1 MANAPGKSRAPR
13 PWSATGDRRSRWH
26 QARVDDVGTGRAGG
40 PGGKPTTADQPVG
53 TLMTQ
58 NHRAV
63 ATAFM
68 AQMNGGFNTTF
79 AKGMDE
85 PLTTV
90 TNTGSQQQLT

>member
-1 MANAPGKSRAPR
+1 
-13 PWSATGDRRSRWH
+13 
-26 QARVDDVGTGRAGG
+26 
-40 PGGKPTTADQPVG
+40 
-53 TLMTQ
+53 MTQ